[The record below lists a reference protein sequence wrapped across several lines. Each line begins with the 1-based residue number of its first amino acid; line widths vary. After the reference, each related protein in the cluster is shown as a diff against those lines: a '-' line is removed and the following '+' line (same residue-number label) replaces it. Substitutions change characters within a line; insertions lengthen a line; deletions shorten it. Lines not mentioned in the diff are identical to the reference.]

1 MPDKDGDYCTI
12 CGGIVPA
19 GNDIRQIIVDGKEVG
34 INKLDF
40 VFDEVKKLNLSSL
53 HDIREEIMK
62 RVCALNYVPTKKKD
76 AYAEALMK
84 EYCNK

>member
-40 VFDEVKKLNLSSL
+40 IFDEVKKLNLSSL
-53 HDIREEIMK
+53 HDIREEIIK

-84 EYCNK
+84 EYGNK